1 MTEITLNF
9 ARLITAVCKHAEPTD
24 DEWQEIADE
33 MNMSALTV
41 NAVIDEAQA
50 LVTETEAPEE
60 F

>member
-9 ARLITAVCKHAEPTD
+9 ARLITAMCKHAEPTD

-33 MNMSALTV
+33 MYMSSSTINAL
-41 NAVIDEAQA
+41 IDEAQE
-50 LVTETEAPEE
+50 LVAEAETPEE